1 MRETRS
7 LRDAGKGGEQGVGI
21 IEIVVAMLLL
31 ALLVLSFAPVLVS
44 AIKLS
49 GRNTTIATATQ
60 IVNQQIEAARAVST
74 LSAAVTKCTDIGGF
88 IAVTPAPIVD
98 PRGVTLQPVWDAITC
113 PLTYPGVVKVRVSVT
128 QAGFPSATASATT
141 LILVTAP

>member
-7 LRDAGKGGEQGVGI
+7 LRDAAKGGEQGVGI

-74 LSAAVTKCTDIGGF
+74 LSAAATKCADIVGF

-98 PRGVTLQPVWDAITC
+98 PRGVTLQPVWDAMTC
-113 PLTYPGVVKVRVSVT
+113 PLTYPGTVKVRVSVT
-128 QAGFPSATASATT
+128 QAGYPSATASATT

>member
-7 LRDAGKGGEQGVGI
+7 LRDAHRGDENGVGI

-74 LSAAVTKCTDIGGF
+74 LSAAVTKCTDIVGF
-88 IAVTPAPIVD
+88 IAVTSAPIVD

-113 PLTYPGVVKVRVSVT
+113 PLSYPGVVKVRVSVT
-128 QAGFPSATASATT
+128 QAGYPSATASATT

>member
-7 LRDAGKGGEQGVGI
+7 LRETYGGDEKGVGI

-31 ALLVLSFAPVLVS
+31 ALLLLSFAPVLIS
-44 AIKLS
+44 ITKLS

-74 LSAAVTKCTDIGGF
+74 LSAAATKCTDLVGF
-88 IAVTPAPIVD
+88 IAVTPAPVVD
-98 PRGVTLQPVWDAITC
+98 PRGVTLQPVWDAVTC
-113 PLTYPGVVKVRVSVT
+113 PLSFPGVIKVRVSVT
-128 QAGFPSATASATT
+128 QAGYPSATASATT